1 MERLTALSTT
11 RPAYGRDLRQVFN
24 LDPTATFLNHGSFG
38 LTPLAVL
45 AAQQLL
51 RGEMEFQPVEFLSRA
66 NLQPRLRAAA
76 TRLAGFLHADG
87 NDLAFVDNATTG
99 ANAVLRSL
107 RLNAGDEVLI
117 TTHTYGAV
125 RNAVRF
131 VCDRADARLVEVP
144 LPFPVRGA
152 DEIVATV
159 TAALT
164 DRTRLAVL
172 DLVTSAGAFV
182 MPAVSLAYACRAAGA
197 RVLID
202 AAHGPGMLDLNV
214 PALRA
219 DWVTGNAHKWLFAP
233 KGCAF
238 LWAAEGAK
246 AELHPT
252 VISHG
257 YEQGFADE
265 FDWTGTRDPTA
276 WLSVP
281 AALDFYGAMGG
292 ESLRRH
298 NRGLALESA
307 RMLAELWRTEIGA
320 PPDMLGSMAAVRLP
334 GHRPATAAA
343 AADLH
348 DRLWRDHRIEVPV
361 IPLAGSLWVRIS
373 AQIYNEMQDFQGLAT
388 AIADW

>member
-1 MERLTALSTT
+1 MERMTAPSAH
-11 RPAYGRDLRQVFN
+11 RPAYGRELRQLFN

-51 RGEMEFQPVEFLSRA
+51 RGEMEYQPVQFLTRA
-66 NLQPRLRAAA
+66 TLQPRLRAAA
-76 TRLAGFLHADG
+76 ARLAEFLHADG

-99 ANAVLRSL
+99 VNAVLRSL
-107 RLNAGDEVLI
+107 VLKAGDEVLI
-117 TTHTYGAV
+117 TNHTYGAV

-131 VCDRADARLVEVP
+131 VCARAEAHLVEVR
-144 LPFPVRGA
+144 LPFPVRGP
-152 DEIVATV
+152 DEIVAAV

-164 DRTRLAVL
+164 DHTRLAVL
-172 DLVTSAGAFV
+172 DLVTSASAIV
-182 MPAVSLAYACRAAGA
+182 MPVLALTYACRAAGA
-197 RVLID
+197 QVLID
-202 AAHGPGMLDLNV
+202 AAHAPGMLDLNV

-238 LWAAEGAK
+238 LWAAEGAR
-246 AELHPT
+246 ATLHPT

-298 NRGLALESA
+298 NHGLAVESA
-307 RMLAELWRTEIGA
+307 SMLAELWRTEAGA

-334 GHRPATAAA
+334 GGLRATAAA

-361 IPLAGSLWVRIS
+361 IPLADALWVRIS
-373 AQIYNEMQDFQGLAT
+373 AQIYNDATDYARLA
-388 AIADW
+388 AAGSAA